1 MKLST
6 KAQSRKRQISE
17 LDGLLR
23 SVVLAR
29 DEHTCNW
36 CGQSNRHWERP
47 LVLQS
52 AHVLSKGPA
61 SRLRFE
67 PDNLMTLCVACHLFK
82 WHRSPHEAVA
92 WFNEKYPGRYERLQ
106 IAARCA
112 PKVDIQLLLTIWR
125 AEVAK
130 L

>member
-1 MKLST
+1 MKLGIKRTRIKRSP
-6 KAQSRKRQISE
+6 KSQARKRQISE

-23 SVVLAR
+23 QHVLER
-29 DEHTCNW
+29 DGNVCVRCGRYPPTC
-36 CGQSNRHWERP
+36 
-47 LVLQS
+47 VLQS

-67 PDNLMTLCVACHLFK
+67 PDNLMSLCIACHIFF
-82 WHRSPHEAVA
+82 WHKSPHEAVA

-112 PKVDIQLLLTIWR
+112 PKLDLKLLLAVW
-125 AEVAK
+125 
-130 L
+130 